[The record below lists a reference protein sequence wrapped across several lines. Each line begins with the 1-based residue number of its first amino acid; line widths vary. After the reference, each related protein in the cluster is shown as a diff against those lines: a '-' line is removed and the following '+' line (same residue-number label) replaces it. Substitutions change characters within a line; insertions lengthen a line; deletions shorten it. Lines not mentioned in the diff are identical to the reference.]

1 MPRVV
6 ALARRVRP
14 TPAGWGAATPR
25 ARPAPSGRDRSR
37 CGFLQRIR
45 QIGPAV
51 ARDSPP
57 TALERAFGAPSRL
70 GAIRGQLSC
79 PTVDVRHQDRTEP
92 HWRFPQRPSPAAPT
106 ARPRGLLATPP
117 SRSSLASQPRCTVSH
132 PTPQPATEPTNR
144 DTGCLIPRSVG
155 FRLGFR
161 GDQVPRPRCPQ
172 GGRCATGV
180 PPAGDRRSAWWWR
193 RRPTAAGWGSGA
205 AARAARPPALWPGTA
220 LWDSPMRRCP
230 ALWSNNDHRAG
241 QRPRTAA
248 EPAGADVRAPL
259 TSGAGGDLPAI
270 VGPISPLRCRNP
282 Q

>member
-37 CGFLQRIR
+37 CGFLHAQRIR
-45 QIGPAV
+45 QIGPASR
-51 ARDSPP
+51 ATRRRRRSSGR
-57 TALERAFGAPSRL
+57 LELRTSRL
-70 GAIRGQLSC
+70 GAIRGKPSC

-106 ARPRGLLATPP
+106 ARPRGPLATPP

-155 FRLGFR
+155 LRLGFR
-161 GDQVPRPRCPQ
+161 GDQVPRPR
-172 GGRCATGV
+172 A
-180 PPAGDRRSAWWWR
+180 PAGRTLRDGGAAGRGSTQRVVVATPTNCGWVGRRRSSTRGQATR
-193 RRPTAAGWGSGA
+193 AVAGYGVVGFSNAALSC
-205 AARAARPPALWPGTA
+205 
-220 LWDSPMRRCP
+220 PMV
-230 ALWSNNDHRAG
+230 
-241 QRPRTAA
+241 
-248 EPAGADVRAPL
+248 E
-259 TSGAGGDLPAI
+259 
-270 VGPISPLRCRNP
+270 
-282 Q
+282 